1 MCFIVLD
8 IHQVLIYFILK
19 LAAQTQRNF
28 TDFFCDE
35 FCKKYIYTWNHRS
48 TNVTHFE

>member
-1 MCFIVLD
+1 MFIVLD

-28 TDFFCDE
+28 TDFFVMN
-35 FCKKYIYTWNHRS
+35 FAKNIYIFGT
-48 TNVTHFE
+48 TGVLM